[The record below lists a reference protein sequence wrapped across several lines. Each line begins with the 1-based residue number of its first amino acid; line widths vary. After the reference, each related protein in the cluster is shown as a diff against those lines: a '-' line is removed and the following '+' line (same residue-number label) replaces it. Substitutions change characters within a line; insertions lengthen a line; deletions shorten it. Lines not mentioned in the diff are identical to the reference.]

1 MWIYIQAI
9 IVSIIIILILHYMF
23 YYIRDTLTIKKTKD
37 LVEIQTKKYKS
48 IVEEL
53 SKNIGEVSE
62 MRSIGGEP
70 IRSCVSEGP
79 ELFVPDT
86 SAAAAASYEEMKY
99 NLQKFSE
106 RLLSEEQNMGA
117 STGTSTVASTVAS
130 TI

>member
-53 SKNIGEVSE
+53 SKNIGEVSD

-70 IRSCVSEGP
+70 IQSCVSEGP

-86 SAAAAASYEEMKY
+86 SSSASSSSSYEEMKY
-99 NLQKFSE
+99 NLQKFAE
-106 RLLSEEQNMGA
+106 QLLSEEQSVGVSTGA
-117 STGTSTVASTVAS
+117 ST
-130 TI
+130 I

>member
-62 MRSIGGEP
+62 IRSIGGEP

-86 SAAAAASYEEMKY
+86 SAAAASAASYEEMKY

-106 RLLSEEQNMGA
+106 RLLSEEQSVGVSTGA
-117 STGTSTVASTVAS
+117 ST
-130 TI
+130 I

>member
-62 MRSIGGEP
+62 IRSIGGEP

-86 SAAAAASYEEMKY
+86 SSSASSSSSYEEMKY
-99 NLQKFSE
+99 NLQKFAE
-106 RLLSEEQNMGA
+106 QLLSEEQSVGVSTGA
-117 STGTSTVASTVAS
+117 ST
-130 TI
+130 I

>member
-1 MWIYIQAI
+1 
-9 IVSIIIILILHYMF
+9 MF

-62 MRSIGGEP
+62 IRSIGGEP

-86 SAAAAASYEEMKY
+86 SSSASSSSSYEEMKY
-99 NLQKFSE
+99 NLQKFAE
-106 RLLSEEQNMGA
+106 QLLSEEQSVGVSTGA
-117 STGTSTVASTVAS
+117 ST
-130 TI
+130 I

>member
-53 SKNIGEVSE
+53 SKNIGEVSD

-86 SAAAAASYEEMKY
+86 SAAAASAASYEEMKY

-106 RLLSEEQNMGA
+106 RLLSEEQSVGVSTGA
-117 STGTSTVASTVAS
+117 ST
-130 TI
+130 I